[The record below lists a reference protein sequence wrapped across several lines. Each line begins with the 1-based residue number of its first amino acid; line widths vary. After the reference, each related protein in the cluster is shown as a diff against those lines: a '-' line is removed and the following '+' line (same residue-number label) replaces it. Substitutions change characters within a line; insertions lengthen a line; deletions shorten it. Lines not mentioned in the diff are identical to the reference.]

1 MIKKPRRTLSEENI
15 IKWLYIQKQNEFLIM
30 ANLKMYMRFYSSFP
44 FINFQLNEITGI
56 SLLGTLLLLDRN
68 KFNNFMGSKNFNYL
82 FLLFISLATDY
93 TPHTLNKLENSPDN
107 NKNLE
112 GTLISLE
119 KKIFKTTIIFNL
131 DNYQHSEI
139 NFYHFFNG
147 YQIS

>member
-1 MIKKPRRTLSEENI
+1 M
-15 IKWLYIQKQNEFLIM
+15 YI
-30 ANLKMYMRFYSSFP
+30 RFYSSFP

-82 FLLFISLATDY
+82 FLLFISLAADY

-119 KKIFKTTIIFNL
+119 KKYLKL
-131 DNYQHSEI
+131 R
-139 NFYHFFNG
+139 
-147 YQIS
+147 